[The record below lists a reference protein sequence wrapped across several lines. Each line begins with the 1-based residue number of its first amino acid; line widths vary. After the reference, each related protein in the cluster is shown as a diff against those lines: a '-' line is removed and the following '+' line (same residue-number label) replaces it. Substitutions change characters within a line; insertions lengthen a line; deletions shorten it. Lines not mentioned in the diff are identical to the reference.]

1 MHIIRRIAVFFLIA
15 TALLWLTTGCQ
26 SDEGRGAMLDETNG
40 NTSDQV
46 DQPASGTG
54 GNASEDGEEQGNTDT
69 PDHEIEQLRIDPPQ
83 IALAPGESWEIQAL
97 KETRKGEEPVQPSE
111 LQLTSSLPQWVRAN
125 SDGTITVAEE
135 APIGVKAEIIATYGS
150 SSAVLE
156 VTVKYSLEQTVMATN
171 DALPVVTNPDSI
183 AVVVNK
189 ERSLPSDYR
198 PDDLVEPN
206 VPFSFAEKHDKR
218 LLRKEAAEALER
230 LFAQAEQEGIQ
241 LYAVSGFR
249 AYETQ
254 RSIYEWNVNQYGE
267 EHANRFSAYPG
278 TSEHQTGLAMD
289 VSSASVGYQLE
300 QQFGDTKE
308 GQWLADNA
316 HLFGFIIRY
325 PEGKEHIT
333 GYAYEPWHLRY
344 VGEWIA
350 REVYEN
356 DITLEQYFE
365 ETIPVWGDGR

>member
-1 MHIIRRIAVFFLIA
+1 M
-15 TALLWLTTGCQ
+15 
-26 SDEGRGAMLDETNG
+26 DETNG

-111 LQLTSSLPQWVRAN
+111 LQLTSSQPQWVRAN